1 MLLTNN
7 TISQVELGRHSNI
20 CREISHSQIPEGGR
34 HSPEKNKVLF
44 LVNFKSWSKTEKK
57 AVCWSGDGSASDL
70 TTSLQLKGIIIG
82 WKVKPVEI
90 KKGNSNFVLVTYFS
104 IQFFFLLS
112 LQLTGDFASTEQ
124 AWLLRKWTDF
134 YLLERLLLMQQ
145 QHTFIYTYISCWQI
159 CKRLTYTLI
168 FISNIVVS
176 IWTFITVPFYSNKA
190 CLSNIK

>member
-1 MLLTNN
+1 M
-7 TISQVELGRHSNI
+7 
-20 CREISHSQIPEGGR
+20 
-34 HSPEKNKVLF
+34 
-44 LVNFKSWSKTEKK
+44 VNFKSWSKTEKK

-90 KKGNSNFVLVTYFS
+90 KKGNRNFALVTFFNS
-104 IQFFFLLS
+104 IFLFIVTAINRGLCKH
-112 LQLTGDFASTEQ
+112 Q
-124 AWLLRKWTDF
+124 AGMVFKKMDLRRDF

-145 QHTFIYTYISCWQI
+145 QHAFIYTYISCWQI